1 MKEFISRIGFGCVG
15 LTTLDSKRAA
25 LDILEVAYENGIRHF
40 DTADIYGRG
49 YSEIILSKFI
59 KNKRDTL
66 HIATKFGLGNCKKNI
81 LPVGFAIKINKL
93 KREFISKERVSSSK
107 SMSNSL
113 KETVISKDYVKR
125 SLEDSLNRLKTHYLD
140 YYFLHEHMPSNLGNE
155 AKDFLLELKEKGVVT
170 NLGIGSASSKFS
182 QQKIDDFNIFD
193 TIQYEAVKSNINI
206 SNISVNKKIIIHSL
220 FNFYNSNNIKEIP
233 EKERF
238 GFLIALTLLK
248 NPGSKVVFSSS
259 KIINIE
265 DNIKYAYKYFSEI
278 DVTRDYLTLE

>member
-1 MKEFISRIGFGCVG
+1 MKEFLSRIGFGCAG
-15 LTTLDSKRAA
+15 LTALDSKRSA
-25 LDILEVAYENGIRHF
+25 LDILEVAYSNGIRHF

-59 KNKRDTL
+59 KHKRDNL
-66 HIATKFGLGNCKKNI
+66 HIATKFGLGNHQKYI

-93 KREFISKERVSSSK
+93 KREFIRKERASNSK

-113 KETVISKDYVKR
+113 KESFISKDYVKR
-125 SLEDSLNRLKTHYLD
+125 SLEDSLNRLKTHHLD

-155 AKDFLLELKEKGVVT
+155 AKDFLLDLKEKGVVN
-170 NLGIGSASSKFS
+170 NLGVGSAASKFS
-182 QQKIDDFNIFD
+182 RQKIDDFNIFD
-193 TIQYEAVKSNINI
+193 TIQHEAVKSNINI

-220 FNFYNSNNIKEIP
+220 FNFYDSNNIKEIP

-248 NPGSKVVFSSS
+248 NPGSKVIFSSS

-265 DNIKYAYKYFSEI
+265 NNIKYAYKYFSEI

>member
-1 MKEFISRIGFGCVG
+1 MKEFLSRIGFGCVG
-15 LTTLDSKRAA
+15 LTALDSKRSA
-25 LDILEVAYENGIRHF
+25 LDILEVAYSNGIRHF

-59 KNKRDTL
+59 KNKRDNL
-66 HIATKFGLGNCKKNI
+66 HIATKFGLGNHQNNI

-93 KREFISKERVSSSK
+93 KREFITKERASNGK
-107 SMSNSL
+107 SMSTSL
-113 KETVISKDYVKR
+113 KESFISKDYVRR

-140 YYFLHEHMPSNLGNE
+140 YYFLHEHMPSNLGDE
-155 AKDFLLELKEKGVVT
+155 AKDFLLELKEKGIVN
-170 NLGIGSASSKFS
+170 NLGIGSSFSKFS
-182 QQKIDDFNIFD
+182 QQNIGDLNIFD

-206 SNISVNKKIIIHSL
+206 SVNKKIIIHSL
-220 FNFYNSNNIKEIP
+220 FNFYDSYNIKQIP

-248 NPGSKVVFSSS
+248 NPGSKVIFSSS

-265 DNIKYAYKYFSEI
+265 NNIKYAYKYFSDI
-278 DVTRDYLTLE
+278 DVTIDYLTLE

>member
-1 MKEFISRIGFGCVG
+1 MQEFLSRIGFGCVG
-15 LTTLDSKRAA
+15 LTTLDSKRSA
-25 LDILEVAYENGIRHF
+25 LDILEVAYKNGIRHF

-66 HIATKFGLGNCKKNI
+66 HIATKFGLGNCKKYI

-93 KREFISKERVSSSK
+93 KRKFIRKERASNSK

-113 KETVISKDYVKR
+113 KESFISKDYVKR

-155 AKDFLLELKEKGVVT
+155 AKDFLLDLKEKGVVN
-170 NLGIGSASSKFS
+170 NLGVGSASSKFS
-182 QQKIDDFNIFD
+182 RQKIDDFNIFD
-193 TIQYEAVKSNINI
+193 TIQHEAVKSNINI

-220 FNFYNSNNIKEIP
+220 FNFYDSNNIKEIP

-248 NPGSKVVFSSS
+248 NPGSKVIFSSS

-265 DNIKYAYKYFSEI
+265 NNIKYAYKYFSEI